1 MDGAA
6 VEVEMLAVAT
16 KSTAKA
22 VAWIGAQGPE
32 GVIQDPESWNAA
44 VAVIDDM
51 RDLTPAQCQQLL
63 HSAAM
68 PSTQARQ
75 MARPSRHC
83 RMSPSIASMQIGQ
96 C

>member
-6 VEVEMLAVAT
+6 VEVEMLTVAT

-32 GVIQDPESWNAA
+32 GVIQDPQSWNAA

-63 HSAAM
+63 AEFS
-68 PSTQARQ
+68 SLW
-75 MARPSRHC
+75 MAPDAC
-83 RMSPSIASMQIGQ
+83 
-96 C
+96 